1 MYKGLAIVNVEF
13 GLRICNRP
21 NSLVLRFTRFLINR
35 PLIGKSVHAHGYF
48 KVFLTCADRLEV

>member
-1 MYKGLAIVNVEF
+1 MYKGLALVDVEF

-21 NSLVLRFTRFLINR
+21 NSPVFHTFSINR
-35 PLIGKSVHAHGYF
+35 PLIGKSMHAHGYF

>member
-21 NSLVLRFTRFLINR
+21 NSPVFHTLSINR
-35 PLIGKSVHAHGYF
+35 QLIGKSVHVHGYF
-48 KVFLTCADRLEV
+48 KVFLTCADWLEV